1 MKKRILSCVLSAA
14 LLLGL
19 TPWSAL
25 ATDDPPEDQ
34 TSQTELQANFQ
45 SPPQD
50 PDIYADPQPSIQAPE
65 PPQEPKTPEVVPEVV
80 PEVQTAPVAVQ
91 AAETHENHDVCAI
104 SGCFDDLMHKSTHV
118 ATEWTPVS
126 SLSEIRGSGFY
137 YLTQDVTQSEVWKPS
152 GGDTLCLNG
161 HTITL
166 SSGASLYNTKFTLTD
181 CPGKSGQIIQTAD
194 GSVISMTFWSTF
206 TMYGGTISHAN
217 GTSGC
222 GVYMMSSGNGYTSEF
237 KMNGGCITNNSGTNG
252 GGVYVSNSA
261 ATSSSY
267 VTINGGS
274 IINNT
279 AANGGGVYVDGNT
292 GKFSF
297 TMNGG
302 SITGNT
308 ATQNGGGV
316 YLDNAGKNFY
326 MKGGSITDNKA
337 TQDGGGVYVNSTSQL
352 RMQKASITGN
362 SAGENGGG
370 VYVGGTLYVD
380 YKTIIKDNKG
390 GTVQAA
396 NNVYLPEGKTI
407 DVGSSLTKDSD
418 IGVTTTADLSQPGS
432 HVSIA
437 TWSDTFSKHYA
448 DGFKSDVEN
457 NDYRIQLIEKYDV
470 LLSNGVIHAHP
481 VCGATCG
488 HTTKHEHERLY
499 WTGISDLS
507 EITDPENTYYYLTDN
522 VEVSSTWTPED
533 GTVLDLNGKNI
544 TATSEGAVI
553 QVKAGVNFTLTD
565 CKADNGTYDTTF
577 TYGQITHSSGR
588 EGKGVDVQSCGTF
601 TMYGGDITK
610 NGSQSTS
617 PSSSTI
623 GCGVSVNGGTFYM
636 YDGTINNNTM
646 CVNEHGGGVD
656 MTGGLFEM
664 YGGKIT
670 YNTSASTSS
679 GHGGGVAVQEGAT
692 FKLHSG
698 YITYNKANGEH
709 GEGGGVYAKNGT
721 FEMSGGNIEYNSLS
735 GENCGGGVY
744 VGESG
749 KFTMTDGFI
758 RYNRANGGAGVYVN
772 SNSTSFEM
780 SGGEISKN
788 KAYATYRFN
797 GKGGG
802 VLVNGT
808 FIMSGGSITNNSAN
822 NGDDDDTVTYGQG
835 GGVCV
840 GSNGLTGIFK
850 VSGKATITQNWQ
862 NGGDISTGNW
872 TNSNRTSNNVCL
884 YKNSS
889 GIATIT
895 ITGALSNRIGVNTND
910 LSESLIVAKGE
921 GYKIKGSDKTLLS
934 YDDPQTGYTL
944 FLDTA
949 NNQVM
954 YNAHQHVWKYEVV
967 NGSTITATCTNTG
980 TCQDINGGNITIQAP
995 ENLIYNGSDKSA
1007 TIKFTDW
1014 QGQAV
1019 TADDITY
1026 RLVGQAGEFT
1036 KGFTPTDAGTYI
1048 ASITVGGKKA
1058 ELTYTISP
1066 KVLGVSD
1073 VSATIP
1079 SGKLEYNGQE
1089 QTFTNVRVVDTTTGT
1104 TLTWRTDYTLS
1115 GNTAKDAGYY
1125 QFTVNLCGNYTLASG
1140 VSAPLPWHIDQRA
1153 VDLDWQNVTGRTYHD
1168 GKTVTATVRDGD
1180 VFAGDKVSVSVA
1192 DGDNTELGEHTATA
1206 TLTGDQAKNYFIPTE
1221 KASHSYTIG
1230 KKSVKKPAANAA
1242 QFVYNGVEQ
1251 AYTLAASD
1259 DYTLTNNVQKNA
1271 GTYTVTVALKD
1282 KIRTQWADG
1291 EIGDLT
1297 YSFKINPKPVTV
1309 TAKDQVTRIGQPLA
1323 ALTYTCDPAPYTGD
1337 AFTGAL
1343 TTNADKDQVSSQYTI
1358 TQGSLSLGRNY
1369 AITFE
1374 PGTYTVTDK
1383 LFQSN
1388 FQFASGLISK
1398 TYGDDSFTM
1407 TATGAAEGST
1417 VSYTS
1422 DKTSVATV
1430 DSDGHVTIVG
1440 AGEATIT
1447 ATAAETEDYVSASA
1461 AYTLTVARAKLT
1473 ITAKDQSAYIGDKVP
1488 ELGADSYTVTGLVKG
1503 ESLTTALTILPTVR
1517 YVDENGQKVEPDM
1530 TKAGETVIRA
1540 SGAEAS
1546 GNYVIVAFTD
1556 GKLTVSARP
1565 SSGGGGGSS
1574 TPSYPVSTPSKGGN
1588 GSVSSNAKNAASG
1601 STVTIT
1607 VKPDSGYQLETLA
1620 VTDHRGNALKLT
1632 DQGNGTYTFTMPSG
1646 QVDVKATFTQAADET
1661 SPFDDVSKDDYYYD
1675 AVKWAADSGIT
1686 GGVGGSLFGSDQ
1698 SCTRAQIVTFLWRAA
1713 GSPEPKGAAD
1723 MTDVPQDAYYAKAV
1737 AWAMENGITSGTGA
1751 DRFSPHAACTRA
1763 QGMTFLFRSSKAS
1776 ASGTTAFQDVA
1787 ADAYY
1792 AQAVKWAADNGIT
1805 SGIGGGLFDPDN
1817 GCTRAQIVTFL
1828 WKLYAGK

>member
-1 MKKRILSCVLSAA
+1 M
-14 LLLGL
+14 
-19 TPWSAL
+19 
-25 ATDDPPEDQ
+25 
-34 TSQTELQANFQ
+34 
-45 SPPQD
+45 
-50 PDIYADPQPSIQAPE
+50 
-65 PPQEPKTPEVVPEVV
+65 
-80 PEVQTAPVAVQ
+80 
-91 AAETHENHDVCAI
+91 
-104 SGCFDDLMHKSTHV
+104 
-118 ATEWTPVS
+118 
-126 SLSEIRGSGFY
+126 
-137 YLTQDVTQSEVWKPS
+137 
-152 GGDTLCLNG
+152 
-161 HTITL
+161 
-166 SSGASLYNTKFTLTD
+166 
-181 CPGKSGQIIQTAD
+181 
-194 GSVISMTFWSTF
+194 
-206 TMYGGTISHAN
+206 
-217 GTSGC
+217 
-222 GVYMMSSGNGYTSEF
+222 
-237 KMNGGCITNNSGTNG
+237 
-252 GGVYVSNSA
+252 
-261 ATSSSY
+261 
-267 VTINGGS
+267 
-274 IINNT
+274 
-279 AANGGGVYVDGNT
+279 
-292 GKFSF
+292 
-297 TMNGG
+297 
-302 SITGNT
+302 
-308 ATQNGGGV
+308 
-316 YLDNAGKNFY
+316 
-326 MKGGSITDNKA
+326 
-337 TQDGGGVYVNSTSQL
+337 
-352 RMQKASITGN
+352 
-362 SAGENGGG
+362 
-370 VYVGGTLYVD
+370 
-380 YKTIIKDNKG
+380 
-390 GTVQAA
+390 
-396 NNVYLPEGKTI
+396 
-407 DVGSSLTKDSD
+407 
-418 IGVTTTADLSQPGS
+418 
-432 HVSIA
+432 
-437 TWSDTFSKHYA
+437 
-448 DGFKSDVEN
+448 
-457 NDYRIQLIEKYDV
+457 
-470 LLSNGVIHAHP
+470 IHAHP

-488 HTTKHEHERLY
+488 HTTKHERLY

-507 EITDPENTYYYLTDN
+507 QITDPKNTYYYLTNN
-522 VEVSSTWTPED
+522 VEVSSTWTPKD

-577 TYGQITHSSGR
+577 TYGKITHSSGR
-588 EGKGVDVQSCGTF
+588 EGKGVDVQSGGTF

-698 YITYNKANGEH
+698 YITYNKANGEY
-709 GEGGGVYAKNGT
+709 GEGGGVYVKNGT
-721 FEMSGGNIEYNSLS
+721 FEMSGGNIEDNSLS

-772 SNSTSFEM
+772 SKSTSFEM

-802 VLVNGT
+802 VLVDGT

-822 NGDDDDTVTYGQG
+822 NGDDNGTVTYGQG

-840 GSNGLTGIFK
+840 GSAGLTGTFK
-850 VSGKATITQNWQ
+850 VSGSATITQNWQ

-872 TNSNRTSNNVCL
+872 TNSNRTHNNVCL

-910 LSESLIVAKGE
+910 LSKSLIVAKGE
-921 GYKIKGSDKTLLS
+921 DYKIKGSDKTLLS

-949 NNQVM
+949 TNQVM
-954 YNAHQHVWKYEVV
+954 YNAHQHIWKYEVV
-967 NGSTITATCTNTG
+967 NRTTITATCTNTG
-980 TCQDINGGNITIQAP
+980 TCTDTNGGSITIQAP
-995 ENLIYNGSDKSA
+995 DNLIYDGRDKSA
-1007 TIKFTDW
+1007 TIHEDNW

-1019 TADDITY
+1019 KDIKISY
-1026 RLVGQAGEFT
+1026 RMDGQAGDFPEDST
-1036 KGFTPTDAGTYI
+1036 IKDAGTYI
-1048 ASITVGGKKA
+1048 ASITVGGETAK
-1058 ELTYTISP
+1058 LTYAISP
-1066 KVLGVSD
+1066 KALKASE
-1073 VSATIP
+1073 VSAIP
-1079 SGKLEYNGQE
+1079 SGNLEYDGQE
-1089 QTFTNVRVVDTTTGT
+1089 QTFTDIKVYDTTTNP
-1104 TLTWRTDYTLS
+1104 RTELSHVADYTLS
-1115 GNTAKDAGYY
+1115 GNTAKDAGNYRL
-1125 QFTVNLCGNYTLASG
+1125 TVNLRGNYTLSNG
-1140 VSAPLPWHIDQRA
+1140 EAPVTAPWHIDQRVVSLSWA
-1153 VDLDWQNVTGRTYHD
+1153 GTENRTYHD
-1168 GKTVTATVRDGD
+1168 GQTVTATVNGVIDGD
-1180 VFAGDKVSVSVA
+1180 DVSAVVTG
-1192 DGDNTELGEHTATA
+1192 GDNTELGEHTATA
-1206 TLTGDQAKNYFIPTE
+1206 TLTGAQAGNYALSSANDAKCT
-1221 KASHSYTIG
+1221 YTVG
-1230 KKSVKKPAANAA
+1230 KKSIDIPTANTTK
-1242 QFVYNGVEQ
+1242 FVYSGQ
-1251 AYTLAASD
+1251 DQTYTLAASN

-1271 GTYTVTVALKD
+1271 GTYNVTVALADKD
-1282 KIRTQWADG
+1282 NTQWAGG

-1297 YSFKINPKPVTV
+1297 YSFKIDPKPVTV

-1323 ALTYTCDPAPYTGD
+1323 ALTYTCDPAPCAGD
-1337 AFTGAL
+1337 SFTGELA
-1343 TTNADKDQVSSQYTI
+1343 TNANKDQLSDQYTI
-1358 TQGSLSLGRNY
+1358 SQGDLSLGNNY
-1369 AITFE
+1369 TITFV
-1374 PGTYTVTDK
+1374 PGKYTVTDK
-1383 LFQSN
+1383 LPQPDFK
-1388 FQFASGLISK
+1388 FGDGPIKK

-1417 VSYTS
+1417 VSYKSS
-1422 DKTSVATV
+1422 DTNVATV
-1430 DSDGHVTIVG
+1430 DENGTVTIVG
-1440 AGEATIT
+1440 AGNATIT
-1447 ATAAETEDYVSASA
+1447 ATAAETKDYVSANA
-1461 AYTLTVARAKLT
+1461 AYTLMVARAKLT

-1517 YVDENGQKVEPDM
+1517 YVDENGQQMEPDM
-1530 TKAGETVIRA
+1530 TKAGKTVIRA

-1546 GNYVIVAFTD
+1546 GNYLIVAFTD

-1565 SSGGGGGSS
+1565 SSGGGGGGSS
-1574 TPSYPVSTPSKGGN
+1574 TPSYPVSTPSNGGN

-1698 SCTRAQIVTFLWRAA
+1698 SCTRAQIITFLWRSA

-1776 ASGTTAFQDVA
+1776 ASGTLAFQDVA

-1805 SGIGGGLFDPDN
+1805 GGIGGGLFGPDN